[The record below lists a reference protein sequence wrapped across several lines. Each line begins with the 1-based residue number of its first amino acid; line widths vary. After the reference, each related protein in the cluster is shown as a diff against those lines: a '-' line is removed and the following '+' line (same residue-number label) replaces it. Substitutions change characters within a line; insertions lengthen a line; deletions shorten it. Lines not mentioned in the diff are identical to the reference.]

1 MIILSKDLEKRIN
14 PEKSRNFNKEFFIK
28 NLNYLQQ
35 ILNKIKL
42 LYNYEPLKISIV
54 GTNGKGSTGYYL
66 SQLFYFHNFSCG
78 FYSSPHLISFTE
90 RITINLK
97 NFEEEELNK
106 YYNDFIKI
114 IIYNNYELKQY
125 YENLT
130 YFEVLTIFTIYLFF
144 RFNLKVHIYEAGL
157 GGKYDATRIVNPD
170 IVILT
175 NVSLDHTKV
184 LGNTI
189 EKILL
194 EKLGIISEK
203 TKILLVGDPQLK
215 KYIEKLTLKT
225 PILYFNSNNN
235 FNHYL
240 EYNKNF
246 ALFCFNSIINLLELP
261 INIKNI
267 ELKPP
272 MGRQTINKIKNQYYI
287 FDVSHNTKGIYK
299 FLIDLKNQF
308 DDLNQN
314 NTLIILGLLK
324 DRSYKHIKRLFLW
337 TKLKEFYPLPFIP
350 NLSEFTHI
358 NHYDLKIL
366 DIKELK
372 SLIHKKKYIIICGS
386 FRLFEFYL
394 NIISTI
400 GEKNESRKA

>member
-1 MIILSKDLEKRIN
+1 
-14 PEKSRNFNKEFFIK
+14 
-28 NLNYLQQ
+28 
-35 ILNKIKL
+35 
-42 LYNYEPLKISIV
+42 
-54 GTNGKGSTGYYL
+54 
-66 SQLFYFHNFSCG
+66 
-78 FYSSPHLISFTE
+78 
-90 RITINLK
+90 
-97 NFEEEELNK
+97 
-106 YYNDFIKI
+106 
-114 IIYNNYELKQY
+114 
-125 YENLT
+125 
-130 YFEVLTIFTIYLFF
+130 
-144 RFNLKVHIYEAGL
+144 
-157 GGKYDATRIVNPD
+157 
-170 IVILT
+170 
-175 NVSLDHTKV
+175 
-184 LGNTI
+184 
-189 EKILL
+189 
-194 EKLGIISEK
+194 
-203 TKILLVGDPQLK
+203 
-215 KYIEKLTLKT
+215 
-225 PILYFNSNNN
+225 
-235 FNHYL
+235 
-240 EYNKNF
+240 
-246 ALFCFNSIINLLELP
+246 
-261 INIKNI
+261 
-267 ELKPP
+267 

-350 NLSEFTHI
+350 NLYEFTHI